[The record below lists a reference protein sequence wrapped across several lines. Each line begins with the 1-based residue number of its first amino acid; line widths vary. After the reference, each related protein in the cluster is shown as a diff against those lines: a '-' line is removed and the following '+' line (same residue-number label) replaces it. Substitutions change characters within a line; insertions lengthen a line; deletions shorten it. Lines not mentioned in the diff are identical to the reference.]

1 MHGLIRA
8 THHRRQRASARRHF
22 RNGWRARRVRAAV
35 LRAFTGAELYL
46 DKRFTTLA
54 RRRKPAAR
62 REVPAAALILIKD
75 GDEMIRKSGPGRAA
89 AFARG
94 CEPGASA
101 AQGGAHYPRRS
112 SDGLERWTPEQRAE
126 FGRVAGVA
134 EIWDCAISPVI
145 NEERVA
151 AE

>member
-1 MHGLIRA
+1 
-8 THHRRQRASARRHF
+8 
-22 RNGWRARRVRAAV
+22 

-54 RRRKPAAR
+54 KTAEACGSNVTYIRAALVLIKNGDQMTREEVLTGHLPLLVVANRARRRRKAERITPAEA
-62 REVPAAALILIKD
+62 VMGWK
-75 GDEMIRKSGPGRAA
+75 
-89 AFARG
+89 
-94 CEPGASA
+94 
-101 AQGGAHYPRRS
+101 
-112 SDGLERWTPEQRAE
+112 RWTPEQRAE